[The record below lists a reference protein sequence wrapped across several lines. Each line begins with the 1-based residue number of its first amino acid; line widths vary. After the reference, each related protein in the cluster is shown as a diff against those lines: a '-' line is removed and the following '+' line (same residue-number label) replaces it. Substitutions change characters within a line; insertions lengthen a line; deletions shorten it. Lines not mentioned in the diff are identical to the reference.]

1 VSEYRTPEEDQA
13 QAAQKIRVRL
23 VLDQAVQD
31 GVSCKVAMLLG
42 EPADVVEQ
50 WTNAIWNTLRDGLSD
65 ANPERGTLMIED
77 RLAAIVL
84 LLEDRMEREANAVIR
99 SVRDAS

>member
-13 QAAQKIRVRL
+13 QAAQEVRVRM
-23 VLDQAVQD
+23 VLDQVIQN

-50 WTNAIWNTLRDGLSD
+50 WTNAIWNTLRDGLFRRQ
-65 ANPERGTLMIED
+65 P
-77 RLAAIVL
+77 
-84 LLEDRMEREANAVIR
+84 ANAGR
-99 SVRDAS
+99 